1 MKTNLSLSIVQF
13 FFVLIFFLS
22 QFGDETTILV
32 IIPQED
38 LAKFGYLQDLKVQ
51 SFLQRI
57 LL

>member
-1 MKTNLSLSIVQF
+1 MKTNLSLSVVQF
-13 FFVLIFFLS
+13 FFVLIFFIS

-38 LAKFGYLQDLKVQ
+38 LAKFGYLQVLKVQ
-51 SFLQRI
+51 SVLRI